1 MFFSNLCDY
10 LCPQKNQIPRLESFC
25 LVLREHGICDTLNF
39 ISLTVQSSQYKQSKS
54 KLPLPLQANYRRA
67 DLILEFF
74 KSSLTEMLGKHNIG
88 NHKSVHDDLP
98 IY

>member
-1 MFFSNLCDY
+1 MEYVF
-10 LCPQKNQIPRLESFC
+10 PHRQKKKKPYEMKAEF
-25 LVLREHGICDTLNF
+25 DTLNF